1 MIFVLQQ
8 NPISTGSTCAYN
20 ELPPIDRDPTIKVSI
35 YLQRSCVHTYRYWEL
50 INQKSLKINK
60 QVEKETGPWGEIKDQ
75 FICEAYKMPTK
86 KSGFKQLSS
95 PDPCFLASIEYRNR
109 LFQAKDLSKE

>member
-60 QVEKETGPWGEIKDQ
+60 QVEKETGPRINLYVKHIKCQPKRVD
-75 FICEAYKMPTK
+75 
-86 KSGFKQLSS
+86 SS
-95 PDPCFLASIEYRNR
+95 CFLA
-109 LFQAKDLSKE
+109 QKE